1 MPVTLMDW
9 ARAQESAFLA
19 QRASLRRFQRV
30 LCRLGIHRWHQP
42 VHLHPILHRF
52 NESSALLRDL
62 PFQKLDGHEY
72 TYEPRTEVRPEHVP

>member
-1 MPVTLMDW
+1 MAYTLADW
-9 ARAQESAFLA
+9 AREKEAEFLQ

-42 VHLHPILHRF
+42 VHLHPIIQRF
-52 NESSALLRDL
+52 NESSALLKNL

-72 TYEPRTEVRPEHVP
+72 TYAPQTEVRPEHVP